1 MEDKGGWGVVVCWCV
16 WGEEEVKE
24 EEQGGAQSSWTTI
37 LITDL
42 GRKEAPGR
50 SSGALPYMD
59 MMDGTRGMERE
70 RVRKRERKAVY
81 RMHHR
86 KLL

>member
-1 MEDKGGWGVVVCWCV
+1 MCVCLWGCGGGGV
-16 WGEEEVKE
+16 EEEEK
-24 EEQGGAQSSWTTI
+24 GGAQSSWTTI

-50 SSGALPYMD
+50 SSGALPSMD
-59 MMDGTRGMERE
+59 RRDGTRGMERE